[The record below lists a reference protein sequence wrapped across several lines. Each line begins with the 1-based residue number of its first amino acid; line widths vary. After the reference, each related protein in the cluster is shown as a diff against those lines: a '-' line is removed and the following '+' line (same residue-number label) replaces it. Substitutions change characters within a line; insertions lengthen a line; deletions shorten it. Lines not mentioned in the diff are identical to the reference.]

1 MKTKLIEPLEA
12 YFAAVNREDIDGMLQ
27 PFAANA
33 VVEDEGR
40 TRTGRVAVR
49 EWIEEVTEKYHPSFE
64 VEEVVSEGN
73 GATTVTGLI
82 SGTFPNSPV
91 RLRYA
96 FRLHAGRITRLEI
109 S

>member
-1 MKTKLIEPLEA
+1 MKMKLPASIEA
-12 YFAAVNREDIDGMLQ
+12 YFDAVNRGDLDGMSL

-33 VVEDEGR
+33 VVKDEGR
-40 TRTGRVAVR
+40 TRTGRSAVR
-49 EWIEEVTEKYHPSFE
+49 AWIEEVTEKYHPSLK
-64 VEEVVSEGN
+64 VEGGTEEGD
-73 GATTVTGLI
+73 GATTVHALV

-96 FRLHAGRITRLEI
+96 FKLRGGQITHLEI

>member
-1 MKTKLIEPLEA
+1 MKMKLPASIEA
-12 YFAAVNREDIDGMLQ
+12 YFDAVNRGDLDGMLL

-33 VVEDEGR
+33 VVKDEGR
-40 TRTGRVAVR
+40 TRTGRSAVR
-49 EWIEEVTEKYHPSFE
+49 AWIEEVTGKYHPSVQAE
-64 VEEVVSEGN
+64 GGTEEGG
-73 GATTVTGLI
+73 GATIIHALV

-96 FRLHAGRITRLEI
+96 FKLRDGEITHLEI